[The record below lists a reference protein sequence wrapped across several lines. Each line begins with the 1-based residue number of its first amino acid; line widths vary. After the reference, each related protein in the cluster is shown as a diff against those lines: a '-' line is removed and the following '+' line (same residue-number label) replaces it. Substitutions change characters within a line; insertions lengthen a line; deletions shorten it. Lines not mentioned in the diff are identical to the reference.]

1 MAFRLKSLYIKE
13 YKNIKEQPFDF
24 SSNTGYIA
32 LIGLNGSG
40 KSNLL
45 EAISLIFDKLIN
57 HQSNQIPFEYKINYE
72 LDGHTYFIAKE
83 EVQKDGTKCEQNE
96 LVYPSSLIACYSGE
110 DNRLWK
116 LSFEKYYMGYFKDAV
131 DNNNFAPL
139 LAYIN
144 KYCWKIALI
153 SLLCS
158 EKEEVKHFRY
168 SVLHIDDID
177 NITIQFVSDSTKR
190 AKFSNHQACRWHDT
204 MIQRQQEGGG
214 WINAKTLATTDM
226 NIYGINNPLKN
237 AFAVFQFL
245 YILSMPEKNVPQG
258 QTIDKLITSIQIKI
272 NNINFDDLSEGEKKL
287 ILIECITK
295 VLGDENALILLDE
308 PDAHTHIAMKKD
320 LLKAISDFNGQ
331 TIMTT
336 HSPMFLNK
344 RWDGYEEK
352 NVYYMHEGQVEE
364 TDPLQHLAE
373 LTDNTINYFEGAF
386 ILSSKKILVVEGPY
400 DILYIKHAINKLI
413 DENPNYVK
421 ILNQVAF
428 VHAGGANNAVELYR
442 QTLYPYNAHYD
453 KLVFLFDYDQTGYD
467 GWEDVKDKMAEFED
481 TKPILLFY
489 QNDYS
494 IVHNHRPSDKDENTY
509 MAEDL
514 FHGDAYKVV
523 TNKVHVNNTHKEFR
537 NITWNDVMTSNKR
550 PKSTPEAIKYY
561 IQDNYSS
568 FKKEWLLNFKP
579 VLDKLLEV
587 FELA

>member
-13 YKNIKEQPFDF
+13 YKNIKEQTFDF

-45 EAISLIFDKLIN
+45 EAISIIFDKLIN

-153 SLLCS
+153 SLSCS
-158 EKEEVKHFRY
+158 EKEEVKHFLS

-177 NITIQFVSDSTKR
+177 NITIQFASDSAKR
-190 AKFSNHQACRWHDT
+190 AKFSNHQACLWHDT
-204 MIQRQQEGGG
+204 MRRRQQEGGG

-226 NIYGINNPLKN
+226 SIYGINNPVKN

-295 VLGDENALILLDE
+295 VLGDENSLIFFDE

-320 LLKAISDFNGQ
+320 LLKAISDFSGQ

-344 RWDGYEEK
+344 RWNGYEEK
-352 NVYYMHEGQVEE
+352 NIYYMHEGQMEK
-364 TDPLQHLAE
+364 TDPLKHLAE
-373 LTDNTINYFEGAF
+373 LTDNEIDYFEGSF
-386 ILSSKKILVVEGPY
+386 LLSSKKILVVEGKY
-400 DILYIKHAINKLI
+400 DDKYLLKAIDIFAKRDAKYEKLKDVTI
-413 DENPNYVK
+413 ISANGASAAEVIY
-421 ILNQVAF
+421 NQVF
-428 VHAGGANNAVELYR
+428 ANCIDR
-442 QTLYPYNAHYD
+442 ID
-453 KLVFLFDYDQTGYD
+453 KLVFLFDYDDGGWKD
-467 GWEDVKDKMAEFED
+467 GWSKIDAIPNKG
-481 TKPILLFY
+481 TKILPMFY
-489 QNDYS
+489 QDSY
-494 IVHNHRPSDKDENTY
+494 PSANYPTLDADVERANGGSKTIKLDKSF
-509 MAEDL
+509 MVEDL
-514 FHGDAYKVV
+514 FPQATYLTVIQPV
-523 TNKVHVNNTHKEFR
+523 ISARSHKDFR
-537 NITWNDVMTSNKR
+537 CINIGKGGTK
-550 PKSTPEAIKYY
+550 EAIKQY
-561 IQDNYSS
+561 IENNYDQFFEADYDG
-568 FKKEWLLNFKP
+568 FKNVLEELLR
-579 VLDKLLEV
+579 V
-587 FELA
+587 F